1 MHFKKM
7 ILPIL
12 LTAFC
17 LSISS
22 CVIDDR
28 HPEMSYDGEN
38 SDIHGWDNVDGDEVI
53 DWDNVDVQ
61 TWDET
66 DEISSWVYS
75 QILFENITDEFA
87 SVNTVVLD
95 YKSNGKY
102 FDGDQVYKLVG
113 KQYDL
118 NPLIAKFAIGTGVI
132 LVCVVLNVVTYGAAT
147 PVACFI
153 AGAAEG
159 AITAAAKGAAFGA
172 AMGAIKSY
180 ITSDGNWKDTLYGT
194 AEGAS
199 SGYMWG
205 AIFGAIS
212 GGLNSNYCFTGD
224 TLVKTDQ
231 SLKTI
236 DEIQAGDYVYSYNE
250 QNGNFSY
257 EPVKNTTRS
266 ETKDIVEIVTSSSAA
281 VRSTLNHPY
290 YTSKGWVEAKD
301 LKLGMEIL
309 SSENTYKP
317 IIGVSQ
323 KYFEEPIP
331 TYNFTVE
338 DNHTYLVGEDE
349 LVVHNRCNINSE
361 YAGKDYKFKKGTE
374 LEKKYPDGVH
384 FSKDGYPEFERYAA
398 KKVSFDLP
406 SKESLANGTCL
417 TGNYNHD
424 FAMANKAAGFGNYP
438 NSTPKGW
445 TWHHSEDMKTLY
457 LIPQDLHRAI
467 RHTGGASLI
476 KALLAALV

>member
-1 MHFKKM
+1 MRGF
-7 ILPIL
+7 
-12 LTAFC
+12 
-17 LSISS
+17 
-22 CVIDDR
+22 
-28 HPEMSYDGEN
+28 
-38 SDIHGWDNVDGDEVI
+38 
-53 DWDNVDVQ
+53 
-61 TWDET
+61 
-66 DEISSWVYS
+66 
-75 QILFENITDEFA
+75 
-87 SVNTVVLD
+87 
-95 YKSNGKY
+95 
-102 FDGDQVYKLVG
+102 
-113 KQYDL
+113 
-118 NPLIAKFAIGTGVI
+118 
-132 LVCVVLNVVTYGAAT
+132 
-147 PVACFI
+147 
-153 AGAAEG
+153 
-159 AITAAAKGAAFGA
+159 AAKGAAFGA

-290 YTSKGWVEAKD
+290 YTSKGWV
-301 LKLGMEIL
+301 
-309 SSENTYKP
+309 
-317 IIGVSQ
+317 
-323 KYFEEPIP
+323 
-331 TYNFTVE
+331 
-338 DNHTYLVGEDE
+338 
-349 LVVHNRCNINSE
+349 
-361 YAGKDYKFKKGTE
+361 
-374 LEKKYPDGVH
+374 H

>member
-1 MHFKKM
+1 MHLKKL
-7 ILPIL
+7 ILSIL

-38 SDIHGWDNVDGDEVI
+38 SDIHDWDNVDGDDVI

-61 TWDET
+61 MWDES

-75 QILFENITDEFA
+75 QILFENITNEFA
-87 SVNTVVLD
+87 SVSTVVLN

-118 NPLIAKFAIGTGVI
+118 NPLLAKFAIGTGVI

-159 AITAAAKGAAFGA
+159 AITAAAKGAVFGA
-172 AMGAIKSY
+172 TMGAIKSY
-180 ITSDGNWKDTLYGT
+180 IASDGNWKDTLYGT
-194 AEGAS
+194 ADGAS

-224 TLVKTDQ
+224 TLVKTDKA
-231 SLKTI
+231 LKPI
-236 DEIQAGDYVYSYNE
+236 NEIRTGDHVYSYNE
-250 QNGNFSY
+250 KSQTFSY
-257 EPVKNTTRS
+257 ETVRNTSKS
-266 ETKDIVEIVTSSSAA
+266 ETNDIIEIATDSTNTVQ
-281 VRSTLNHPY
+281 STLNHPY
-290 YTSKGWVEAKD
+290 YTSNGWIEAKD
-301 LKLGMEIL
+301 LKPGMEIL
-309 SSENTYKP
+309 SSDNTYKP
-317 IIGVSQ
+317 IASVTQ
-323 KYFEEPIP
+323 KHFEEPISI
-331 TYNFTVE
+331 YNFAVE
-338 DNHTYLVGEDE
+338 NSHTYLVGNDQ

-361 YAGKDYKFKKGTE
+361 YAGKR
-374 LEKKYPDGVH
+374 LQ
-384 FSKDGYPEFERYAA
+384 
-398 KKVSFDLP
+398 
-406 SKESLANGTCL
+406 
-417 TGNYNHD
+417 
-424 FAMANKAAGFGNYP
+424 
-438 NSTPKGW
+438 
-445 TWHHSEDMKTLY
+445 
-457 LIPQDLHRAI
+457 I
-467 RHTGGASLI
+467 
-476 KALLAALV
+476 